1 MLEAYVLATTRVERG
16 LPRFTGQDSQG
27 ANVVKMRL
35 PNAGEGYKPNRRD
48 KENPRLITNM
58 GGFEMKFDPITN
70 LPFTLYP
77 TE

>member
-1 MLEAYVLATTRVERG
+1 MREAYVLAITRVERG
-16 LPRFTGQDSQG
+16 LPRYTGQSRKG

-35 PNAGEGYKPNRRD
+35 PDAGEGYKPNRRD

-70 LPFTLYP
+70 VPFTLYP
-77 TE
+77 KE

>member
-16 LPRFTGQDSQG
+16 FPRYTGQDRQG

-35 PNAGEGYKPNRRD
+35 PDAGEGYKPNRRD

-70 LPFTLYP
+70 VPFTLYP